1 MGIFGKNDGGIM
13 DVIRCDEQD
22 YLIWKWHPQGTTE
35 QTSQRANAIRWG
47 SSLRVRDGSAAVLVY
62 PQPDGSSQEYIEGP
76 FDKVIETDNF
86 PVLASLVGVLY
97 QGNSPFQAE
106 IYFINKAGTIQV
118 PFGVG
123 PVNAFDGRYRDISIP
138 TQVRGAIN
146 FRISDVGQFI
156 KCHSLSGFNTE
167 AFKEKIRA
175 FLVGRVKSVV
185 TNAAKDNGI
194 SLLQIEGK
202 IPEIEGFVEKDLR
215 EKLFNE
221 YGVELVSVNI
231 SDIEI
236 SKGSPEY
243 KKLEKL
249 TQGKGTLFAQGVVS
263 AIGEIKS
270 TIGGEKKLSDAERG
284 DEPSAAQKVSNAL
297 GGLFGKKD
305 KVAPPPIPT
314 AGYYLAVD
322 GKKKGPYDLSR
333 FKKMMQDGEFNSE
346 SLIWKEGWE
355 NWVKAADVEELS
367 SFFQS
372 TIPPIPDSDK

>member
-1 MGIFGKNDGGIM
+1 MCIFGKNDGGFM

-22 YLIWKWHPQGTTE
+22 YLIWKWHPQGTNE

-62 PQPDGSSQEYIEGP
+62 QQPDGSSQEYIEGP
-76 FDKVIETDNF
+76 FDKIIETDNF

-106 IYFINKAGTIQV
+106 IYFINKAGIIQV

-123 PVNAFDGRYRDISIP
+123 PINAFDGRYRDLSIP

-156 KCHSLSGFNTE
+156 KCYSLSEFNIE

-175 FLVGRVKSVV
+175 FLFGRVKSVV
-185 TNAAKDNGI
+185 TNAARDNGI

-202 IPEIEGFVEKDLR
+202 IPEIEGIVERDLQD
-215 EKLFNE
+215 KLFSE

-236 SKGSPEY
+236 SKSSPEY

-249 TQGKGTLFAQGVVS
+249 TQGKGTLFTQGIVS
-263 AIGEIKS
+263 AIEEIKS
-270 TIGGEKKLSDAERG
+270 TIGGEKKLSDAESG
-284 DEPSAAQKVSNAL
+284 DEPSNAKKGTNAL

-305 KVAPPPIPT
+305 KVIPPPIPS
-314 AGYYLAVD
+314 AGYYLAVN

-333 FKKMMQDGEFNSE
+333 FKKMLQDGNFNSE
-346 SLIWKEGWE
+346 SLIWKEGWD
-355 NWVKAADVEELS
+355 NWVKASDVEELN
-367 SFFQS
+367 SFFQ
-372 TIPPIPDSDK
+372 TVNQPILSSDK